1 MKRELKIALSA
12 VAATVA
18 GIASVAI
25 VCNRNKNKA
34 EESLSE
40 CNWQDCNKCPRC
52 VGQCEDLYIFLNFEE
67 AMNTLPAKAMSILS
81 EDEIKL
87 TSKCL
92 EYITYDYDNGIV
104 VAYSVKCNHMVYI
117 KINYDT
123 GSFEISGRKESLC

>member
-12 VAATVA
+12 VAATVT

-25 VCNRNKNKA
+25 VCKKNKNKA

-52 VGQCEDLYIFLNFEE
+52 IGQCEDLYIFLNFEE

-92 EYITYDYDNGIV
+92 EYITYDYDNDIV
-104 VAYSVKCNHMVYI
+104 VTYSVKCNHMVYI

>member
-18 GIASVAI
+18 GITSVVI
-25 VCNRNKNKA
+25 VRKKNKNKA
-34 EESLSE
+34 EESLRE

-92 EYITYDYDNGIV
+92 EYMTYDYDNDIV
-104 VAYSVKCNHMVYI
+104 VTYSVKCNHMVYI